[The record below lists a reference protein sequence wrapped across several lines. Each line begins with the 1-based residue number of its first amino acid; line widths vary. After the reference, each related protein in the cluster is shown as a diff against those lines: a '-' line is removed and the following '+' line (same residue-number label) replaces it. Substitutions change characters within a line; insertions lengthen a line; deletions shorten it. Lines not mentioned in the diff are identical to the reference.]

1 MNFHLRFSFEY
12 FSGKIC
18 APSIKTFEER
28 LSVNSNP
35 FIYFCIKRENMWWQ
49 FQNICHPI
57 CKSKFSLYF
66 YFKCIN
72 NAVFISFVFYFL
84 IPVKREVMWSPSN
97 GHIFFFLEFFI
108 SWLDESEM
116 RVCGKIKCY
125 FCFKTKSC
133 VCV

>member
-1 MNFHLRFSFEY
+1 MIKKNVIGGTAFPKNFHLRYSFEY

-84 IPVKREVMWSPSN
+84 IPVKREVTCDLHVTVASE
-97 GHIFFFLEFFI
+97 FFFI
-108 SWLDESEM
+108 NWLDASEEW
-116 RVCGKIKCY
+116 
-125 FCFKTKSC
+125 